1 MAKKTTSKNLTIEQK
16 KRKLID
22 LKKELYNLR
31 FKKINNQVENYSK
44 FKLIKREVARLNT
57 ITKEQ
62 KWLKKF

>member
-1 MAKKTTSKNLTIEQK
+1 MAKKTTSNNLTIEQK

>member
-44 FKLIKREVARLNT
+44 FKLIKREVARLST